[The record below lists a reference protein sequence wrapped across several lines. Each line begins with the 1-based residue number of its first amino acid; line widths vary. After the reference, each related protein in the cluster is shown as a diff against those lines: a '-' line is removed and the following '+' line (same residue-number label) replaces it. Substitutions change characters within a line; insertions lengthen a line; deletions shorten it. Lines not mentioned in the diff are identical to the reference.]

1 MERGGGCAQGCVAR
15 AEQPVCDQ
23 LMDDMMRSKPC
34 ASTWCQARVCAYINC
49 NTKSTIHDSLRAPRT
64 LTLHTSHSL
73 CASRGA
79 SRDTTWH
86 MRASRSRARPITH
99 TSALARSPNTARH
112 VLPAHSYCLSP
123 LTRHARHTTTPH
135 RVSAAHTQRQ
145 RNNNTPGPRHAS
157 DSTVTASN
165 SHAATRDTTTK
176 TSPRSHSCRRA
187 TTSQITPSGRG

>member
-1 MERGGGCAQGCVAR
+1 
-15 AEQPVCDQ
+15 
-23 LMDDMMRSKPC
+23 MDGTMRKPC

-79 SRDTTWH
+79 TRH
-86 MRASRSRARPITH
+86 GAHARSRSRARTDH
-99 TSALARSPNTARH
+99 AHLRSRQIAKYSTAR
-112 VLPAHSYCLSP
+112 PACSLILP
-123 LTRHARHTTTPH
+123 LTAHAPRAPYYHTTP
-135 RVSAAHTQRQ
+135 VSAAHTETTQQ
-145 RNNNTPGPRHAS
+145 HSPGPRHAS
-157 DSTVTASN
+157 DSTVIATN

-176 TSPRSHSCRRA
+176 TSHCSHSCRRA

>member
-1 MERGGGCAQGCVAR
+1 
-15 AEQPVCDQ
+15 
-23 LMDDMMRSKPC
+23 MDGTMRKPC
-34 ASTWCQARVCAYINC
+34 ASTWCQARVCVYINC

-73 CASRGA
+73 SASRGA
-79 SRDTTWH
+79 TRHPMS
-86 MRASRSRARPITH
+86 ARPITH

-176 TSPRSHSCRRA
+176 TSPRSHSCRHA